1 MWAFVIPSPQNM
13 AQREPYELG
22 EAHSD
27 SARCHGD
34 PILFFLA
41 GSDSEATHGT
51 LLRSD
56 AIVTRHFE
64 CERPGGRQDSGTLSY
79 LEACFLTKVSLARA
93 FTNRGW
99 AGGKR
104 KIAERVCRRSAP
116 RLRGRIL
123 FAVAIYSSV
132 GGLERNCFRHLSDC
146 RGWPNNGCGFQ
157 RCLSRFGLR
166 FWFWL
171 RSDCT
176 ENHGGGTLHDF
187 QALLQ

>member
-1 MWAFVIPSPQNM
+1 MSTFTLRRSISMWAFVIPSPHNM
-13 AQREPYELG
+13 TQREPYELG
-22 EAHSD
+22 EAHSY
-27 SARCHGD
+27 SARCHSD

-56 AIVTRHFE
+56 AMVTRHFE

-79 LEACFLTKVSLARA
+79 LEACFLGKVSLARA

-116 RLRGRIL
+116 RPRGRIL
-123 FAVAIYSSV
+123 FVASTV
-132 GGLERNCFRHLSDC
+132 LWRVRTEPL
-146 RGWPNNGCGFQ
+146 PPPQ
-157 RCLSRFGLR
+157 RLPRVA
-166 FWFWL
+166 
-171 RSDCT
+171 
-176 ENHGGGTLHDF
+176 E
-187 QALLQ
+187 